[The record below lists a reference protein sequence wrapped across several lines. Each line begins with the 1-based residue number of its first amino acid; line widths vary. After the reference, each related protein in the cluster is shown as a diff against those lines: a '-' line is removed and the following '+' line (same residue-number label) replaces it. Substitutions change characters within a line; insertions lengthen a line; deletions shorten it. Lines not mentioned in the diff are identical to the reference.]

1 MTTLRNSINELRIRT
16 LIAVAVPIAHASWII
31 PGALCAP
38 GSMQNPASG
47 GRLVLR
53 EGWQVQTSTG
63 QADGAVI
70 SKAGFAAT
78 GWYPTAV
85 PATVS
90 GVLAYAG
97 VYPDPFFGTNLR
109 DWPGM
114 RRGLGGPGTPA
125 TPGAPGA
132 PSTPSSNPF
141 SVGWWFRTEFDLPA
155 EMAGRAITL
164 DFEGINYRADIWLN
178 GERIAANDQVLGAMR
193 RFAFDVSKTA
203 RPGQKNALALLIQ
216 GQGPQDLGHPW

>member
-1 MTTLRNSINELRIRT
+1 MTTLRNSNNELRIRT
-16 LIAVAVPIAHASWII
+16 LIAVALPIALASWII
-31 PGALCAP
+31 PSAVCAP
-38 GSMQNPASG
+38 GSVQNPASG

-78 GWYPTAV
+78 GWYPTAI

-97 VYPDPFFGTNLR
+97 VYPDPFFGTKLR

-114 RRGLGGPGTPA
+114 RRGPGEWQ
-125 TPGAPGA
+125 PGDAKAPRNV
-132 PSTPSSNPF
+132 S
-141 SVGWWFRTEFDLPA
+141 
-155 EMAGRAITL
+155 GRAIPL
-164 DFEGINYRADIWLN
+164 DPVFEL
-178 GERIAANDQVLGAMR
+178 
-193 RFAFDVSKTA
+193 
-203 RPGQKNALALLIQ
+203 RPRSAQLRLR
-216 GQGPQDLGHPW
+216 